1 MTAHIYGLDV
11 EQANPYR
18 GEDNQDTLIDSIDL
32 KTTHTGEVN
41 LAVKVPENS
50 TRLVRLQSKRE

>member
-11 EQANPYR
+11 EHANAYR
-18 GEDNQDTLIDSIDL
+18 GEDNQDMLIDSTEL
-32 KTTHTGEVN
+32 ETTHTGEAN
-41 LAVKVPENS
+41 LAVEVPENG